1 MILLLILSALL
12 STPRSSTVRRQFQRL
27 HPCPVTGSTHGP
39 CPGYVVDHL
48 VALRCG
54 GRDAVENMRWEPVAQ
69 AKREDREERKCGYA
83 RLISAN

>member
-27 HPCPVTGSTHGP
+27 HPCPATGSTRGP

-54 GRDAVENMRWEPVAQ
+54 GRDAVENMRWEPVLSRPGGNNDDAICRGC
-69 AKREDREERKCGYA
+69 AA
-83 RLISAN
+83 STA

>member
-27 HPCPVTGSTHGP
+27 HPCPATGSTRGP

-54 GRDAVENMRWEPVAQ
+54 GRDAVENMRWEPGGWPRPN
-69 AKREDREERKCGYA
+69 AKTA
-83 RLISAN
+83 RSANAVRPAHFR